1 MIIPVFALLVAQQA
15 LVANQTRRAPRDTG
29 SVVATDRTAAAKRDT
44 TAAAQ
49 VALDFGGGVSAP
61 FLATAIDLSVSAAPP
76 IPKTPPSTVVQLKFL
91 RAPDSL
97 TPEIASRAG
106 TNTRMPSAELTLPSR
121 GATPGMS
128 LRLYDVQVASMRLVT
143 NDDNIA
149 LVQQRLG
156 LQESIAQ
163 LGIDLQEAQRQL
175 AVTESLDKR
184 KLSSSLE
191 VAHAHA
197 TADALASRLAVQQ
210 QHLAIVEQLLAH
222 WTPVREEIVLTASRV
237 EMQAR

>member
-1 MIIPVFALLVAQQA
+1 MINTVIALLLAQQA
-15 LVANQTRRAPRDTG
+15 VVPKQVARASRDTG
-29 SVVATDRTAAAKRDT
+29 SVVARDSTPAVKRDT
-44 TAAAQ
+44 TAVAQ
-49 VALDFGGGVSAP
+49 LALDFGSGLSTP
-61 FLATAIDLSVSAAPP
+61 FVASAIDLSVSAAPP
-76 IPKTPPSTVVQLKFL
+76 LPRTPPSTVVQLKFL
-91 RAPDSL
+91 RGPDSL

-106 TNTRMPSAELTLPSR
+106 TNTRMPLAELSLPSR
-121 GATPGMS
+121 GTTPRMS

-156 LQESIAQ
+156 LQESIVQ

-175 AVTESLDKR
+175 TVTESLDKR

-222 WTPVREEIVLTASRV
+222 WTPVREEIVLTAARV